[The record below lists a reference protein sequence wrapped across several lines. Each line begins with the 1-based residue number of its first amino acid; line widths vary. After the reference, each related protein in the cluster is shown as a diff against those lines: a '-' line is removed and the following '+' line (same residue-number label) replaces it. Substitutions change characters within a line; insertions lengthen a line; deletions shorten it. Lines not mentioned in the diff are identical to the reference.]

1 MKVEKRRELGLR
13 DALVAEGR
21 TMFEESGATELS
33 MRALARRL
41 GVSEAAPFK
50 HFSGKEDLLA
60 AIAASGF
67 QELRDERQDIAH
79 QNTDA
84 FGRARAMMLSYIRY
98 AITHEGLFNLMIGP
112 RLSGFRDGEFGK
124 AGQESFDLFSNA
136 ICALA
141 AEYDWPPES
150 LELLSHTAWAL
161 EHGIAA
167 LLLAGVVPHK
177 GSHLD
182 VDELLGFS
190 VDFLLRAIEGG
201 PLKVRKRNAPTLTST
216 KSAKSLA
223 PRRERIDRPAKRPAR
238 SREC

>member
-1 MKVEKRRELGLR
+1 MKVENRRELGLR
-13 DALVAEGR
+13 EALVAEGR

-50 HFSGKEDLLA
+50 HFAGKEDLLA

-67 QELRDERQDIAH
+67 KELRDERQEIAH
-79 QNTDA
+79 QEADA

-98 AITHEGLFNLMIGP
+98 AISHEGLFNLMIGP

-136 ICALA
+136 ICMLA
-141 AEYDWPPES
+141 AEHDWPLES

-177 GSHLD
+177 GSDLD
-182 VDELLGFS
+182 VEELLRFS

-201 PLKVRKRNAPTLTST
+201 PLKERKRSALTST
-216 KSAKSLA
+216 KSASSPA
-223 PRRERIDRPAKRPAR
+223 PRRESVDRPAKRPAR
-238 SREC
+238 PREK